1 MLTRSNLQLILLLG
15 LLLNLGHAQ
24 AEALQDFSGNP
35 QQISQHTGQGKW
47 TVIMLW
53 ASDCH
58 VCNQEAHQYEDFHQ
72 RHKDKDA
79 TMLGITLDGPG
90 NIEDARAFVSRH
102 HVSFPNLIGEP
113 YAVTS
118 LYSEL
123 TGRPWVGT
131 PTFLIYSPG
140 GELVAQQAGAIPASL
155 IEEFISSRAGTTK

>member
-1 MLTRSNLQLILLLG
+1 MQMRSTLKLIVLLG
-15 LLLNLGHAQ
+15 LLLNLGITQ
-24 AEALQDFSGNP
+24 AETLKDFSGNP
-35 QQISQHTGQGKW
+35 QQLTQHTGQGKW

-79 TMLGITLDGPG
+79 SVLGITLDGMG
-90 NIEDARAFVSRH
+90 KVDAASAFVARNQ
-102 HVSFPNLIGEP
+102 VSFPNLIGEP
-113 YAVTS
+113 YVVTA

-140 GELVAQQAGAIPASL
+140 GELVAQQAGAVPASL
-155 IEEFISSRAGTTK
+155 IEDFISSQAGATK